1 MMPPACFGKMKQ
13 EDLSREQSHNSSMQT
28 PLYSMKPIFSP
39 SKVFTPA
46 ESQSSTDEVALWS
59 LSRFASDFLI
69 GLFQAQTDGHV
80 VDGLGNMET
89 LLISLIDKVKLLS
102 DGFNGHSK
110 SKQMELR
117 RNMLCNCLVIKGH
130 GEDSL

>member
-1 MMPPACFGKMKQ
+1 MMPPACFGEMKQ
-13 EDLSREQSHNSSMQT
+13 DLSKEQSHNSSIQS
-28 PLYSMKPIFSP
+28 PLYSMKPLYSP

-46 ESQSSTDEVALWS
+46 ESQSSTDEGALWS

-69 GLFQAQTDGHV
+69 GLFQAQTDNDGHM

-89 LLISLIDKVKLLS
+89 LLISLIDELKLLS

-110 SKQMELR
+110 SKQTELR

-130 GEDSL
+130 SER